1 MGERRSLRLAA
12 PAKINLGLR
21 VTGRRADGYHE
32 LESVFLPLAPGGP
45 LADQVELALRA
56 EPGVGFELRGAG
68 RGVPADASNLAVRA
82 AEGFLARAGRPGGA
96 AIVLEKRVPAG
107 AGLGGGSSD
116 AGAVLRGLAALAPG
130 VLAGEALEALA
141 LGLGADVPF
150 FLDPRPALVSGIGE
164 RREPLRGAP
173 ALALIVAHPGP
184 PLATADVFRAFDA
197 GAAALTPAGALP
209 RIRALPRRPGDESR
223 EAWAER
229 VCNDLEPSATG
240 LCPAIADL
248 RAQLF
253 DAGALAT
260 AMSGSG
266 PAVYGV
272 FESEERRDQGFAQ
285 LALAPPA
292 RAWATATAA
301 SPFRAPGAGSLW

>member
-1 MGERRSLRLAA
+1 VLRLAA

-21 VTGRRADGYHE
+21 VTGRRPDGYHE
-32 LESVFLPLAPGGP
+32 LESVFLPLAAEGP
-45 LADQVELALRA
+45 LADAVELARRDAPGVALDLRGAGPDVPADDRNLALRA
-56 EPGVGFELRGAG
+56 AQ
-68 RGVPADASNLAVRA
+68 A
-82 AEGFLARAGRPGGA
+82 FLARAGLAGGA
-96 AIVLEKRVPAG
+96 SVALEKRIPAG

-116 AGAVLRGLAALAPG
+116 AGAVLRGFAALEPRALP
-130 VLAGEALEALA
+130 AEALAELA

-150 FLDPRPALVSGIGE
+150 FLDPSPALVRGIGE
-164 RREPLRGAP
+164 RREPLPHAP
-173 ALALIVAHPGP
+173 ALALVVVHPGV
-184 PLATADVFRAFDA
+184 PLATAAVFRAFAA
-197 GAAALTPAGALP
+197 GGAALTPAGALP
-209 RIRALPRRPGDESR
+209 RIRALPRRPGEESR

-229 VCNDLEPSATG
+229 VRNDLEPTATA

-248 RAQLF
+248 RALLC
-253 DAGALAT
+253 DAGALAV

-301 SPFRAPGAGSLW
+301 SPPHAPAGGLW